1 MIERPT
7 QRQKLEL
14 RAELFALCMTTNKAD
29 LKRAGAIIRK
39 LSAQERQAV
48 RAGLQ
53 QLSYLMDDIFLDECR
68 QKRIKE
74 QSR

>member
-1 MIERPT
+1 MNELTT

-14 RAELFALCMTTNKAD
+14 RAELFALCTTTNEAD
-29 LKRAGAIIRK
+29 LKRAAIICK
-39 LSAQERQAV
+39 LNAQERQAV

-53 QLSYLMDDIFLDECR
+53 QLSYLMDDIFLDEYR

>member
-1 MIERPT
+1 
-7 QRQKLEL
+7 
-14 RAELFALCMTTNKAD
+14 MTTNEAD

-39 LSAQERQAV
+39 MNAQERQAV